1 MDIAEK
7 LYQRGYLSYPRTE
20 TDKFKEG
27 FDLQVRAEVRD
38 RVRAEAGV
46 KVRDRVRAR
55 VRARDSSR
63 RALTC
68 RRS

>member
-55 VRARDSSR
+55 GSSWG
-63 RALTC
+63 ATQPPS
-68 RRS
+68 RSPSP